1 MKRLKVFA
9 VIGFLLAAGLWTAAA
24 QEKYTPAVSVNDQAV
39 QDSRVTIAEVVSE
52 GPGWLVIH
60 LDSNGKPG
68 AVIGY
73 AAVKDGEN
81 RDVVVAVDAKRA
93 TGGLF
98 AMLHTD
104 AGVVGTYEFPG
115 PDVPVMAGGVMVNV
129 PFKVSQ
135 AAAQRME
142 VQRIDMKASRFAF
155 SPNTLQVKAGVP
167 VELHIVSTDATHGI
181 TIPGLGIKQQLDQGK
196 EVVVSFTPAKAG
208 QYPFRCAVMCGS
220 GHLDMKGEL
229 IVE

>member
-1 MKRLKVFA
+1 MKSLKVFA
-9 VIGFLLAAGLWTAAA
+9 ASGFLLAAGLWTAAA
-24 QEKYTPAVSVNDQAV
+24 QEANTPAVSVNDQAV
-39 QDSRVTIAEVVSE
+39 QDSRVTIAEVVSS

-60 LDSNGKPG
+60 LDADGKPG
-68 AVIGY
+68 AVVGY
-73 AAVKDGEN
+73 AAVKDGIN
-81 RDVVVAVDAKRA
+81 RDVVVAMDAQRA

-115 PDVPVMAGGVMVNV
+115 PDVPVMAAGAMVNV

-135 AAAQRME
+135 AA

-155 SPNTLQVKAGVP
+155 SPNSLRVKAGVP
-167 VELHIVSTDATHGI
+167 VELHIVSTDGTHGI
-181 TIPGLGIKQQLDQGK
+181 AIPGLNIKQQLDQGR

-208 QYPFRCAVMCGS
+208 QYPFRCAVMCGT
-220 GHLDMKGEL
+220 GHLSMKGEL

>member
-1 MKRLKVFA
+1 MKRGKVVA
-9 VIGFLLAAGLWTAAA
+9 AIGILLAVALWPTAAQDTSA
-24 QEKYTPAVSVNDQAV
+24 PSVSMGDQAV
-39 QDSRVTIAEVVSE
+39 LDSRMTIAEVVSR

-60 LDSNGKPG
+60 LNADGKPG

-73 AAVKDGEN
+73 AAVKDGTN
-81 RDVVVAVDAKRA
+81 RDVVVTVDAGRA
-93 TGGLF
+93 AGGLF

-115 PDVPVMAGGVMVNV
+115 PDVPVMAAGGMVNV

-135 AAAQRME
+135 AA
-142 VQRIDMKASRFAF
+142 VQRIDMKASKFAF
-155 SPNTLQVKAGVP
+155 SPSSLRVKAGVP
-167 VELHIVSTDATHGI
+167 VELHIVRTDGTHGI
-181 TIPGLGIKQQLDQGK
+181 AIPALNIKEQLDRGK
-196 EVVVSFTPAKAG
+196 EVVVNFTPAQAG
-208 QYPFRCAVMCGS
+208 KYPFRCSVMCGP